1 MAQQQRVAP
10 PKAGKGKSD
19 GPGTFRR
26 MVEQAYPESGRGI
39 QAVDDQPTVTITKIA
54 QIVLGPNGGTL
65 VPICPIPVGASSSQ
79 VRWSGQLH
87 D

>member
-1 MAQQQRVAP
+1 MAQQQRAAP

-39 QAVDDQPTVTITKIA
+39 QAVDDQPTVTMT
-54 QIVLGPNGGTL
+54 V
-65 VPICPIPVGASSSQ
+65 VPIDPAPVGASSSQ
-79 VRWSGQLH
+79 LRW
-87 D
+87 